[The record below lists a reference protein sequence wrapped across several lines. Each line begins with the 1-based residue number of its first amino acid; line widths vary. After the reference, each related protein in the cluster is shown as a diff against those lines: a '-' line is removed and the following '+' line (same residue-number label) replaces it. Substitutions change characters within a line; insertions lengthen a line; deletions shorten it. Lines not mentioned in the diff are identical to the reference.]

1 MNRLNTFIADLKRLI
16 SGYVERE
23 VIEVDEWDGAASNYS
38 STEAYCNACLINL
51 NEGDA
56 ADWTQELCKLPVR
69 REGDGSGTYVDKAV
83 IAAAGGRGITQV
95 KKPDGVDDSKWE
107 SAVKKAAN
115 EIINA
120 YEEMEMMAPESVYEV
135 AEKEKPDTEER
146 ALSYERVW
154 TALWDI
160 LDREQDVT
168 GTPLYP
174 LDIFLDEGQS
184 FALLAMNGKL
194 FRADLTVTGDEVTMQ
209 TPYRVRQEFL
219 PVGGE
224 ERSKATIYRQKD
236 GRTRVTVI
244 AATAV
249 LNRVRAIDSRALFD
263 SFAAHVA
270 RTGEYPIINF
280 AHQGGGSRLG
290 EADYIARDENV
301 YIVSYLFDDNEYG
314 KAAARTVSENP
325 EEWGHSIEF
334 FPMQPPEIIELSG
347 MKIPVYIDGIN
358 RRISILKENKAA
370 HWFTNVKEIERM
382 NEKIFNDLEDLMGKD
397 LAVQFAEQ
405 VDGVNREVVE
415 EDLIVRETPEPVEE
429 ESLNAFRGIVREEIQ
444 TAMSNLTFTPDEAFT
459 AEIARRVTDGD
470 AFKTLN
476 DAVTELRQAV
486 QANQEAH
493 DITRRSVTQLSARLN
508 AVEQPVND
516 MLEQRQAAMPYQG
529 GFNVTV
535 SRPSEVRRATTVD
548 NIEIPPSSEDLVQ
561 NGLGKLP
568 SYRVPGG
575 K

>member
-1 MNRLNTFIADLKRLI
+1 MSKLTNFVNELKK
-16 SGYVERE
+16 
-23 VIEVDEWDGAASNYS
+23 VIDNFS
-38 STEAYCNACLINL
+38 
-51 NEGDA
+51 
-56 ADWTQELCKLPVR
+56 P
-69 REGDGSGTYVDKAV
+69 
-83 IAAAGGRGITQV
+83 
-95 KKPDGVDDSKWE
+95 
-107 SAVKKAAN
+107 
-115 EIINA
+115 
-120 YEEMEMMAPESVYEV
+120 
-135 AEKEKPDTEER
+135 EKEQER
-146 ALSYERVW
+146 VLSYDAVW
-154 TALWDI
+154 GKLWDI
-160 LDREQDVT
+160 LEREQDVS
-168 GTPLYP
+168 GTWWYP
-174 LDIFLDEGQS
+174 LDIFLDNEQS
-184 FALLAMNGKL
+184 FAVLAMNGKL
-194 FRADLTVTGDEVTMQ
+194 FRADLTVNGDELTMAA
-209 TPYRVRQEFL
+209 PYRVRQEFI
-219 PVGGE
+219 PVGSE
-224 ERSKATIYRQKD
+224 ERSRATIYRQKD

-249 LNRVRAIDSRALFD
+249 LNRVRAIDSKALFD
-263 SFAAHVA
+263 SFAAHVE

-314 KAAARTVSENP
+314 EAAARTVAENP

-334 FPMQPPEIIELSG
+334 YPTKQPEIIETSG
-347 MKIPVYIDGIN
+347 MKIPVYTDGIN

-382 NEKIFNDLEDLMGKD
+382 NDKIFNDLEELMGGNKE
-397 LAVQFAEQ
+397 LATKFAEQ

-415 EDLIVRETPEPVEE
+415 EDLIVRETPEDEPATDID
-429 ESLNAFRGIVREEIQ
+429 AFRGIVREEIQ

-459 AEIARRVTDGD
+459 ADIARQVTEGET
-470 AFKTLN
+470 FKALN

-493 DITRRSVTQLSARLN
+493 DITRRSVTQLSNRLN

-516 MLEQRQAAMPYQG
+516 MLEQRQASMPYQG

-535 SRPSEVRRATTVD
+535 TRPSQARSVTDIEV
-548 NIEIPPSSEDLVQ
+548 PPSSDDLVQ

-568 SYRVPGG
+568 NYRVPGN